1 MALLIKDNKLLPS
14 LTFGDEYLP
23 TKNLYENLKMCY
35 KYSKYYL
42 ACLLQMLNWKVK
54 NVKSQVQLV

>member
-1 MALLIKDNKLLPS
+1 MAPLIKDNKLLPS
-14 LTFGDEYLP
+14 LTFRDEYLP

-54 NVKSQVQLV
+54 NVKSQVQLA